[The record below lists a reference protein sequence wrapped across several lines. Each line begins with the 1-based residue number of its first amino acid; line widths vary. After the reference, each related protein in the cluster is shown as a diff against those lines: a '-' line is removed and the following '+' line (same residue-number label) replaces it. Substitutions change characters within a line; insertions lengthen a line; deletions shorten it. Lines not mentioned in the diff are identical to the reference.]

1 MDVILRKSNLLLQDL
16 RGAFTEIISRRSRR
30 FTRLLLRLSPA
41 DHADLRRTD
50 ARYPERKIL
59 YTS

>member
-30 FTRLLLRLSPA
+30 FTRLLLGWSPA
-41 DHADLRRTD
+41 DSRRAD